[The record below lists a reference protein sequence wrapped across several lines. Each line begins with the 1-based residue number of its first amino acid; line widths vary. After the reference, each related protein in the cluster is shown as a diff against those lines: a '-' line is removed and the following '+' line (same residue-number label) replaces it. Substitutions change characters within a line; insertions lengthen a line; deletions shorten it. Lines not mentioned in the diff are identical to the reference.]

1 MKLHRG
7 MSLIAMFVI
16 SVQILICVLFAPP
29 CIPTSFLLRLSY
41 RKRICLHMSETGYID
56 VGDNGFKT
64 SVDLIASLV
73 AKVRIQSF
81 ISP

>member
-1 MKLHRG
+1 
-7 MSLIAMFVI
+7 
-16 SVQILICVLFAPP
+16 
-29 CIPTSFLLRLSY
+29 
-41 RKRICLHMSETGYID
+41 MSETGYID